1 MLHNHK
7 EKDDVLTE
15 TDEILKLHEKY
26 TGVLDINSELDVKS
40 KHDLSQAYTPG
51 VAVISKL
58 IAENP
63 QLKNKYTMSGKLIA
77 LITDG
82 SAVLGLGNIGPAGGL
97 PVIEGKALLY
107 KDLSGIDAIPIAIDQ
122 VDVDE
127 FVSTIKNTSLSFAGI
142 HLEDIAAPRCFDIEG
157 KLKRELDIP
166 VYHDDQ
172 EGTAIVVLAGIIN
185 SLKLVGKKLETANI
199 IVNGVGASGL
209 ATANLLYEVGA
220 KHITL
225 VDINGVITGDDEAAN
240 NYQKNLAQKLDTP
253 CSDKHKS
260 LSEVISGQDVFI
272 GLSDQD
278 VLTDDDVKQMNAQ
291 PIIFA
296 LANPKPEINPQVA
309 SEAGAAIVATGSSQ
323 YPNQVN
329 NILAFPGLFKGLL
342 ESGIKQVDSSLQKA
356 VALALA
362 DVIEK
367 PTKENIVPSV
377 FDKKVVPSVVNA
389 IVKYASENK

>member
-1 MLHNHK
+1 M
-7 EKDDVLTE
+7 TE

-142 HLEDIAAPRCFDIEG
+142 HLEDIAAPRCFDIEE

-172 EGTAIVVLAGIIN
+172 EGTAIVVLAGLIN

-253 CSDKHKS
+253 SSDKHKS

-278 VLTDDDVKQMNAQ
+278 VLTDDDVKQMDAQ

-367 PTKENIVPSV
+367 PTKKNIVPSV

>member
-1 MLHNHK
+1 M
-7 EKDDVLTE
+7 
-15 TDEILKLHEKY
+15 
-26 TGVLDINSELDVKS
+26 
-40 KHDLSQAYTPG
+40 
-51 VAVISKL
+51 
-58 IAENP
+58 
-63 QLKNKYTMSGKLIA
+63 
-77 LITDG
+77 
-82 SAVLGLGNIGPAGGL
+82 
-97 PVIEGKALLY
+97 
-107 KDLSGIDAIPIAIDQ
+107 
-122 VDVDE
+122 
-127 FVSTIKNTSLSFAGI
+127 
-142 HLEDIAAPRCFDIEG
+142 
-157 KLKRELDIP
+157 
-166 VYHDDQ
+166 
-172 EGTAIVVLAGIIN
+172 
-185 SLKLVGKKLETANI
+185 KLVGKKLETANI

-253 CSDKHKS
+253 SSDKHKS

-278 VLTDDDVKQMNAQ
+278 VLTDDDVKQMDAQ

-367 PTKENIVPSV
+367 PTKKNIVPSV
-377 FDKKVVPSVVNA
+377 FDKKKSCQVL
-389 IVKYASENK
+389 

>member
-142 HLEDIAAPRCFDIEG
+142 HLEDIAAPRCFDIEE

-172 EGTAIVVLAGIIN
+172 EGTAIVVLAGLIN

-253 CSDKHKS
+253 SSDKHKS

-278 VLTDDDVKQMNAQ
+278 VLTDDDVKQMDAQ

-367 PTKENIVPSV
+367 PTKKNIVPSV